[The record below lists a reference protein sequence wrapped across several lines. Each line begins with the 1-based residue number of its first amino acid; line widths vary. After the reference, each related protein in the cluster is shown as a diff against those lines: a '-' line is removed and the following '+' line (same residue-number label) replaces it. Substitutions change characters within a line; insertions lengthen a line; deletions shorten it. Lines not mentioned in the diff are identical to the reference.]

1 MVGGRDEQ
9 GLLVKQGGHR
19 VGTPGHTVVQRSTI
33 CDRALIV
40 RVVERACL
48 EADPIAARAK
58 PCYAAAAFDSTN
70 TESTAS
76 GYSCSRAFLA
86 MMVSVC
92 FLTVSV
98 AFGLS
103 DSEPLK
109 HECLDGAV
117 TAPHDRGMRDDLLA
131 SLGDTRPQKIEMNLC
146 WQQTLRGPSRQE
158 LVCHQSWTLSSATVI
173 WPAAPVKDPDQ
184 GDEPQPHG
192 PKGPPGPQRGQDQPQ
207 EEEVS
212 PDQGLYER
220 AEMDMVRAST
230 HGQRSQGGMDYDSG
244 PSGGRDQPHDRGASW
259 ILC

>member
-1 MVGGRDEQ
+1 MVGDCDEQ

-33 CDRALIV
+33 CDRVLIV

-58 PCYAAAAFDSTN
+58 PCYAAAA
-70 TESTAS
+70 AS

-103 DSEPLK
+103 DKEPLK
-109 HECLDGAV
+109 RERLDGAV

-131 SLGDTRPQKIEMNLC
+131 SLDDADMTMTKVMIKKG
-146 WQQTLRGPSRQE
+146 
-158 LVCHQSWTLSSATVI
+158 VHF
-173 WPAAPVKDPDQ
+173 APPTSPMMV
-184 GDEPQPHG
+184 PQPHG
-192 PKGPPGPQRGQDQPQ
+192 PK
-207 EEEVS
+207 
-212 PDQGLYER
+212 
-220 AEMDMVRAST
+220 
-230 HGQRSQGGMDYDSG
+230 
-244 PSGGRDQPHDRGASW
+244 
-259 ILC
+259 